1 MFFVDSA
8 RYLLYDNLDKHIESS
23 SGQGDLTEFPTGG
36 KVRDPPSA
44 ADLVICITE
53 IPKPTV

>member
-8 RYLLYDNLDKHIESS
+8 RYLLYDNLDTHIESS

-36 KVRDPPSA
+36 KVRDPPLA
-44 ADLVICITE
+44 ADLVI
-53 IPKPTV
+53 